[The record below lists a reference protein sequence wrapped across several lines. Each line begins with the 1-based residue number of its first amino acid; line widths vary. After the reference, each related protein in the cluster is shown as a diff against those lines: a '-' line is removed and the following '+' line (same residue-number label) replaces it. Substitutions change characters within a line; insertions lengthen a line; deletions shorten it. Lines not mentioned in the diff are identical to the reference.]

1 MSIKSIAEFC
11 AQYDEPLD
19 LLRVAWTVGSNM
31 RQFRPSFSR
40 LIEVAAELAVGRVL
54 LDLNALPDVPVYDQL
69 WLTTS
74 FMPAVLKLPL
84 RQVVIVLSADRVY
97 NQHVAEGLLM
107 AVSPFIR
114 FDVQF
119 FPQPEFGL
127 AWLIDDSPRLPELLR
142 EWAEGCGASTLEADE
157 IDEPRVPYG
166 QFDAAG

>member
-1 MSIKSIAEFC
+1 MAEFC

-19 LLRVAWTVGSNM
+19 LLRVAWTVESSM
-31 RQFRPSFSR
+31 RHFRPSFTR
-40 LIEVAAELAVGRVL
+40 LVEVAAELAVGRVL
-54 LDLNALPDVPVYDQL
+54 LDINALPDVPVYDQL

-84 RQVVIVLSADRVY
+84 RQVVIVLSAERVY

-127 AWLIDDSPRLPELLR
+127 AWLIDDSPRLPELLL
-142 EWAEGCGASTLEADE
+142 EWAAGCGNAASAAQQVS
-157 IDEPRVPYG
+157 EPQVPYG
-166 QFDAAG
+166 QFDSAG